1 MQERQMMGKQDME
14 YQRFVNE
21 SVQDSQMDKQLDMMI
36 DEMIG
41 QGEGKFTDQQI
52 IEQISQKAGLSG

>member
-1 MQERQMMGKQDME
+1 
-14 YQRFVNE
+14 
-21 SVQDSQMDKQLDMMI
+21 MMI